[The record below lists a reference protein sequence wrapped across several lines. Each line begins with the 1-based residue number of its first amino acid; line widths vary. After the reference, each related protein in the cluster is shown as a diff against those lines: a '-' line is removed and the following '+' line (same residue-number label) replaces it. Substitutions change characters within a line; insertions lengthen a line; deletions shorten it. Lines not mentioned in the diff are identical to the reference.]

1 MMETGEA
8 LMVPVVAS
16 ALRNMSHFVLRP
28 VDARWNYSG
37 AIPKNLTGF
46 NPLTFRVYLPEISFI
61 AAYLG
66 KGKCD
71 EPLRPAWLDY
81 ELLYAVHDYIHVR
94 VMEEAAAFFP
104 SHLLDPDHRGA
115 RRLLLY
121 CLCLSEVA
129 ATVGLDYWYLSRA
142 DMIKPLTTSYR
153 ANKSKSALDKSVLN
167 KDFFR
172 MVARLYLP
180 PEVEFGKPALN
191 NLLASEWWPRETRQA
206 RRFVSLMSES
216 LQVSDKNQPQEDL
229 GYLTRFADFIN
240 DWVWELFVD
249 GNLSL
254 LDPTANNVEN
264 PFYDYFNKVDRRFDP
279 RNTNIRSRASLFSI
293 VDGVTPPIDRV
304 EFSYYAAQII
314 SGLSWSSVSLT
325 HSEFENIVSDADV
338 QRLRELCKL
347 GTFVGEEANPVDMLI
362 FPN

>member
-104 SHLLDPDHRGA
+104 SRITAVRADCYFTA
-115 RRLLLY
+115 FACRRLLPQ
-121 CLCLSEVA
+121 SA
-129 ATVGLDYWYLSRA
+129 
-142 DMIKPLTTSYR
+142 LTTGI
-153 ANKSKSALDKSVLN
+153 SAVL
-167 KDFFR
+167 
-172 MVARLYLP
+172 
-180 PEVEFGKPALN
+180 
-191 NLLASEWWPRETRQA
+191 T
-206 RRFVSLMSES
+206 
-216 LQVSDKNQPQEDL
+216 
-229 GYLTRFADFIN
+229 
-240 DWVWELFVD
+240 
-249 GNLSL
+249 
-254 LDPTANNVEN
+254 
-264 PFYDYFNKVDRRFDP
+264 
-279 RNTNIRSRASLFSI
+279 
-293 VDGVTPPIDRV
+293 
-304 EFSYYAAQII
+304 
-314 SGLSWSSVSLT
+314 
-325 HSEFENIVSDADV
+325 
-338 QRLRELCKL
+338 
-347 GTFVGEEANPVDMLI
+347 
-362 FPN
+362 